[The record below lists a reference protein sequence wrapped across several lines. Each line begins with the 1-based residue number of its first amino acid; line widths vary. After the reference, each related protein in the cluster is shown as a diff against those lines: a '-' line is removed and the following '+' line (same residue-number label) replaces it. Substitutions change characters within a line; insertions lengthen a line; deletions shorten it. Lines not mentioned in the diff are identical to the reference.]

1 MPYEIE
7 KSPLFKITSIHQ
19 LSKVLQLRIGQL
31 RRLEYLTDQFKEGTT
46 ERNGK
51 LRKTETPIRTMRR
64 VHNRVQVLLSRIQ
77 MPSYLHSGKRK
88 RSYLSNAVAHTGLI
102 QSFQVDVAKFYPSC
116 TWHHVYLC
124 FIQQFQCSSDIAGIM
139 ATMLTYQNHIPTG
152 SPTSSL
158 LSFLS
163 HKDMFDALNF
173 LARAHNLTMTVYQD
187 DISFSGASI
196 TESFRAQVRRII
208 KRRNL
213 NLKRSKQKFSHGGKC
228 PKITGVILTQN
239 GPRAPWS
246 RHLALRR
253 SIDEFDAAESE
264 NDLRIAYH
272 RMMGRLSEIERV
284 QGKLFDLKPRL
295 KSKFRIRLK
304 TILQSPQVE

>member
-1 MPYEIE
+1 MSYQIE
-7 KSPLFKITSIHQ
+7 KSPLYKVTSIHR
-19 LSKVLQLRIGQL
+19 LAEILQLHVGRL
-31 RRLEYLTDQFKEGTT
+31 RKLEYLTVQFEEGTT

-51 LRKTETPIRTMRR
+51 RRKTETPIRTMRR

-77 MPSYLHSGKRK
+77 MPDYLHSGTRK
-88 RSYLSNAVAHTGLI
+88 RSYLSNATAHTGLI
-102 QSFQVDVAKFYPSC
+102 QSFQVDIAKFYPSC

-139 ATMLTYQNHIPTG
+139 ATVLTYQDHIPTG

-163 HKDMFDALNF
+163 HKNMFDALYG
-173 LARAHNLTMTVYQD
+173 LARAHNVTMTVYQD
-187 DISFSGASI
+187 DVSFSGASI
-196 TESFRAQVRRII
+196 TESFRAEVRRII
-208 KRRNL
+208 KSRSL
-213 NLKRSKQKFSHGGKC
+213 IPKRSKQKFSHGGKC
-228 PKITGVILTQN
+228 PKITGVVLTLN

-246 RHLALRR
+246 RHLALRK
-253 SIDEFDAAESE
+253 SINEFNAAESE
-264 NDLRIAYH
+264 NDLRVVYH

-295 KSKFRIRLK
+295 KSNFRIRLK
-304 TILQSPQVE
+304 AISQCPQVE